1 MTLETKATLLLDNQ
15 IHYKQTVS
23 TYFIKYKCK
32 NLGKKILNV
41 QLNWIYD
48 KIK

>member
-15 IHYKQTVS
+15 IYYKQTVS

-32 NLGKKILNV
+32 NLGKKN
-41 QLNWIYD
+41 
-48 KIK
+48 IKCTAKLDI